1 MSEPRETKAGQRWL
15 LAAFFLFLLL
25 LLLWI
30 AAAFLLNSASAGSL
44 PFSVSLRSRLAADY
58 SPDEF
63 SGSQGVFRLSIFN
76 EVFHDMGLSPEEAEE
91 RSEEIKIAMGSP
103 VPTATARN
111 FEGDDPFTATP
122 TPQPTSTVTWTP
134 TETPIPTSTYKPTE
148 TPEPTK
154 EPKVEP
160 SFTPGPPTPCKVK
173 PVVEIIQPPDGITY
187 DVGDEIKGEAQA
199 YDPDN
204 VDPDTCLPIGGP
216 SDNGTGIIEVKFVIL
231 WVDGGDITVHMQ
243 DQFSVKYCAFMGS
256 PICNTHSVSNPYW
269 PDGLTPISDGLHKMK
284 VKAKDDEGIW
294 SDWEY
299 VYFTIN
305 TGPTPTPTNTPTHT
319 PSPTSTPTPTH
330 TPTPTPTP
338 DCSLITIT
346 DFGTMGDRAYWTINN
361 GSSTDITID
370 YIYFAWD
377 EAYGKLDY
385 VELDS
390 EDIWNGTGLAS
401 SPEEIFSSDPYWT
414 GESRVIPP
422 GPMQIIFDFDLSP
435 AAPIGYTLSVGFEEN
450 ICTPSVSN

>member
-1 MSEPRETKAGQRWL
+1 MSEQRETKAGKRWM

-76 EVFHDMGLSPEEAEE
+76 EVFHDLGLSPEEAEE
-91 RSEEIKIAMGSP
+91 RSEEIKVAMGSP

-122 TPQPTSTVTWTP
+122 TPQPTSTVTSTP
-134 TETPIPTSTYKPTE
+134 TETPLPTSTYKPTK
-148 TPEPTK
+148 TPKPTK
-154 EPKVEP
+154 EPKVDP
-160 SFTPGPPTPCKVK
+160 SDTPLPAFSATPTKCRVNPI
-173 PVVEIIQPPDGITY
+173 VEILYPPDGAVYTAAD
-187 DVGDEIKGEAQA
+187 DVPAQAFA

-204 VDPDTCLPIGGP
+204 VDPDTCQPIGIYPG
-216 SDNGTGIIEVKFVIL
+216 DDGVGIDKVEFKIY
-231 WVDGGDITVHMQ
+231 WVDGGDVLVHSQ
-243 DQFSVKYCAFMGS
+243 DQLSVKYCGFMGT
-256 PICNTHSVSNPYW
+256 PTCNTFPVSSSTW
-269 PDGLTPISDGLHKMK
+269 PGGEPVSDGLHRLKAR
-284 VKAKDDEGIW
+284 AKDDGGNY
-294 SDWEY
+294 SDWVW

-305 TGPTPTPTNTPTHT
+305 TGPA
-319 PSPTSTPTPTH
+319 
-330 TPTPTPTP
+330 PTPTPTSPPPTATSTP
-338 DCSLITIT
+338 DCSTITING
-346 DFGTMGDRAYWTINN
+346 FGTDGDRAEWTINN

-370 YIYFAWD
+370 FIDFAWD

-390 EDIWNGTGLAS
+390 EDIWNGAGLAS
-401 SPEEIFSSDPYWT
+401 SPVIITSGWT

-422 GPMQIIFDFDLSP
+422 GPMQLIFDFDLSP
-435 AAPIGYTLSVGFEEN
+435 AADDEYTLTISFAEN
-450 ICTPSVSN
+450 SCTPSFSN